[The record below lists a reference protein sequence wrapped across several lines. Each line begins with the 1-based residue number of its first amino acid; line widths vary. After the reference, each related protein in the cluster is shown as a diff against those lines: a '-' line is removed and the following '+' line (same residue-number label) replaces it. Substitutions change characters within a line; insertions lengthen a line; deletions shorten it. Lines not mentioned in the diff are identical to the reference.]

1 MIDSI
6 EWWLGHWVVWLW
18 GWWVVGSLSHP
29 NKKTNVPS
37 TNQSAQSNQPT
48 NPTNLA
54 KQPRTTTNKPI
65 LPTNLNQENDW
76 KFITVFLK
84 MKPWGTPNG
93 SQRHPK
99 VVLKSR
105 KNRSGAQND
114 PKLVPGGSIA
124 NVGHSL
130 ASLGSDFWV
139 PQGTS
144 QSSKNQ
150 ENNWNFITVFLKM
163 KPWGTP
169 NGAQRHP
176 KGEPK
181 SRNNRSGAQNDPKLV
196 PGGST
201 ANVDHPLG
209 WFLGPPGDLRIV
221 QKMDFWQKWGSQS
234 SDFLDFC

>member
-1 MIDSI
+1 MTLMIDSI

-18 GWWVVGSLSHP
+18 VWWVVGSLSHP
-29 NKKTNVPS
+29 NKKTNVPP

-48 NPTNLA
+48 NPISRPNQKIESTNLA

-76 KFITVFLK
+76 K
-84 MKPWGTPNG
+84 
-93 SQRHPK
+93 
-99 VVLKSR
+99 
-105 KNRSGAQND
+105 
-114 PKLVPGGSIA
+114 
-124 NVGHSL
+124 
-130 ASLGSDFWV
+130 
-139 PQGTS
+139 
-144 QSSKNQ
+144 
-150 ENNWNFITVFLKM
+150 FITVFLKM

-209 WFLGPPGDLRIV
+209 VIFGSPRGLQIRQKNCFFAKNWIPGQWISRFLLGRVLQPT
-221 QKMDFWQKWGSQS
+221 S
-234 SDFLDFC
+234 SSIFHRFLI